1 MSQDN
6 DYQDG
11 GPLHVGDSCEMEDC
25 NYIYDDWEE
34 LFMHGY
40 QHFGVE
46 GLEDFAR
53 RHMSHIRKPFDMT
66 QYDLKVQKQGC
77 PDCIKYPCRSF
88 NFPLQPNTKISE
100 DMIEAYLL
108 RILNTLGTSF
118 KARVGVSRILMSR
131 VPTPK
136 PHLKFYRCEHDNF
149 SEQEMEGV
157 IKKIR
162 TDKSNISET
171 GLSGLHP
178 YLIDSWGACQQAAPH
193 IVNDI
198 EEHMLNDRPDSEY
211 MVVAATNIRVYCFLV
226 DLPVGRT
233 PCASI
238 YKRPYIEDVG
248 PEADDNLCLFRCII
262 KKHRPHE
269 NEEDRELR
277 VNLMWR
283 IFRAS
288 HFSEVKSDSII
299 KDHRQVIVENDLDYI
314 LNDIVDYN
322 DLLNQQ
328 LPADNQWATANIQEA
343 IHDMRGVMLEEL
355 NKIEKL
361 FDLHID
367 VFGLRDVTS
376 KDKIMQKTCATVVR
390 LSDRPS
396 DRSVDLLLEI
406 NEQGGH
412 YYLVTDTNK
421 LLNKLVCEHCFSIQ
435 KNVTQYKNHVAKCGR
450 TRHVYPGGFH
460 KQPLGI
466 REKLESVG
474 ITLPE
479 DISYYN
485 KFIVYDFE
493 SLFKQIN
500 KESAKTQY
508 VNQHIPVSYALCD
521 DAGNTKSQVSD
532 DPKEL
537 INHFLQDLL
546 ELRKNIVLE
555 LTEEFSEVFD
565 ELNVIMKEAKLT
577 LEDLEGEHD
586 PCAAINKE
594 KHPVDYRLAQL
605 QKTWA
610 KQWLQRLNQIKND
623 LVNYIK
629 MVPVLGYNS
638 AHYDI
643 NLIKQKLITALME
656 DKKNQPP
663 PYLTDDNEVEDHFP
677 PEFKPH
683 PGLGYPEYE
692 AEGRDY
698 SELSVIKQGGSYTK
712 LAVGHK
718 LLFLDIYKYQSPNT
732 SLDDFMHTYKAPV
745 SKGVFPYEYLTP
757 DTLYSTRIP
766 KIKDFYSSLKG
777 KNLLGDT
784 PEEQRVNYHDK
795 VVKVWYGQNI
805 QNLSEY
811 LLYYNRLDVEP
822 FAHSIREWLK
832 NFHLYHPDGSV
843 NTKEGVDVLKTTIGI
858 PGVARQLMY
867 NSAAAHPGFKGFTLF
882 NEQNHDWDDRFRD
895 NIVGGPSVIYSF
907 HQKAGET
914 RLRDPVKGKLCQSVL
929 GLDATALYASRIRKP
944 LPHGPGIRYDPCDPP
959 EGSEEPG
966 PWFKRQMAC
975 HMDSRVSM
983 NFLVDQGDPD
993 GPYPD
998 LKHLYNQGRE
1008 TRCGPFL
1015 VDGVSYDQQCILE
1028 YNGCWY
1034 HGCPDCWANK
1044 PNTTPEQDREQ
1055 QFRYRRTQARAKWIE
1070 EHTGFRVKQVWG
1082 CDPAAKRYVWGA
1094 HKLGS
1099 PFTSEGRKLNE
1110 KVDQTK
1116 LLNGVAQGKFTGAL
1130 EVDIEVP
1137 DTHYNY
1143 FEEFSPLFVTSEIKV
1158 EDLSPE
1164 QRESLPEKLK
1174 SKVQLVP
1181 GMKAEKVLIDSSLL
1195 KWYMEHGL
1203 QVTKV
1208 HCAIE
1213 FQYAPIFNEFIDT
1226 RTEKR
1231 REATLAGN
1239 VSEAALHKLIANSA
1253 YGCTLL
1259 NKEKYVRIAYADV
1272 NNLVAHHHRKGTFL
1286 RSRMLTPRLAEV
1298 EHEHNKVQ
1306 HDIPTQLGYTIL
1318 QGGKLRMLQFYFDCL
1333 DYFLDRSDFQLVEV
1347 DTDSQYLALSAPI
1360 DKERMDNDLCY
1371 HPLMS
1376 MVKPEVMDEFKTM
1389 LYGHCHDDWE
1399 PNENIHF
1406 FPRQCCESHNKLDQ
1420 KRPGLFKT
1428 EVWGT
1433 EITCACSKT
1442 YSVITCDPDPTH
1454 PSGFKEKISSKGIQ
1468 GRALNTVLKEANK
1481 SFGDLILQAQQGEPT
1496 QVTNMGFRTL
1506 DKEGIRTYRQKKN
1519 AINTRYMKRRKFG
1532 NNTKPIMS
1540 TLTPF
1545 RSVCKKRRVQEKPQ
1559 ITSVKRRR
1567 LYIADSQVSSAQTN
1581 DQEPED
1587 EVRRELGLDTNNLI
1601 EGRDGEDGEILEL
1614 DDGYRY

>member
-1 MSQDN
+1 MSQS
-6 DYQDG
+6 DG
-11 GPLHVGDSCEMEDC
+11 GPLQIGDRCDISGCDYVYEDE
-25 NYIYDDWEE
+25 EE
-34 LFMHGY
+34 LYFHGY
-40 QHFGVE
+40 DHYGIK
-46 GLEDFAR
+46 GLYEFAKA
-53 RHMSHIRKPFDMT
+53 HKAHIMKPYDMT
-66 QYDLKVQKQGC
+66 AYEIRGC
-77 PDCIKYPCRSF
+77 PCRSF
-88 NFPLQPNTKISE
+88 NFALAPNSKITE
-100 DMIEAYLL
+100 EILEGYLL
-108 RILNTLGTSF
+108 RIMNTLGTSF

-131 VPTPK
+131 VPTPT
-136 PHLKFYRCEHDNF
+136 PEFKFYRCEHDNF
-149 SEQEMEGV
+149 SEQEVEGV

-162 TDKSNISET
+162 SDKTNVTES
-171 GLSGLHP
+171 GLTGLHP
-178 YLIDSWGACQQAAPH
+178 YMVDSWGACQESATK
-193 IVNDI
+193 IVDDI
-198 EEHMLNDRPDSEY
+198 DNSMLDDRPDSQY
-211 MVVAATNIRVYCFLV
+211 MVVAATNIRIYCFFI
-226 DLPVGRT
+226 DIPIGRRY
-233 PCASI
+233 SVN
-238 YKRPYIEDVG
+238 YKRPYIEDVS
-248 PEADDNLCLFRCII
+248 PNSDDNMCLFHCIL
-262 KKHRPHE
+262 KKLRPMD
-269 NEEDRELR
+269 NEEDMELR
-277 VNLMWR
+277 VQLMWR
-283 IFRAS
+283 IFTAS
-288 HFSEVKSDSII
+288 KFQEVKSDSVIQ
-299 KDHRQVIVENDLDYI
+299 DHRQVIIEDDLDYI
-314 LNDIVDYN
+314 LTEIVDYN

-328 LPADNQWATANIQEA
+328 LPPTNQWATPEIQNA
-343 IHDMRGVMLEEL
+343 INDMRGVTMDELPKVEE
-355 NKIEKL
+355 L

-367 VFGLRDVTS
+367 IFGIRDGTPN
-376 KDKIMQKTCATVVR
+376 DKMKGNQKTVATVIR
-390 LSDRPS
+390 LSDRRT
-396 DRSVDLLLEI
+396 DRSVELLLET
-406 NEQGGH
+406 NENGAGH
-412 YYLVTDTNK
+412 YYLVTDTKQLLHK
-421 LLNKLVCEHCFSIQ
+421 LICEHCGSIQ
-435 KNVTQYKNHVAKCGR
+435 KNITQYKTHVAKCKEGR
-450 TRHVYPGGFH
+450 ARHVYPGGFH

-466 REKLESVG
+466 KEKLETIGV
-474 ITLPE
+474 TLPE
-479 DISYYN
+479 QLCYYS

-493 SLFKQIN
+493 SLFRQIN

-521 DAGNTKSQVSD
+521 DTGNTKSQVSD

-663 PYLTDDNEVEDHFP
+663 PYLTDDNQVEDHFP
-677 PEFKPH
+677 PEFKPQ
-683 PGLGYPEYE
+683 PGLRYPEYE

-811 LLYYNRLDVEP
+811 LLHYNRLDVEP

-867 NSAAAHPGFKGFTLF
+867 NSAAAHPGFKGFMLF
-882 NEQNHDWDDRFRD
+882 NESNRDWEDRFHN

-907 HQKAGET
+907 HHKAGET
-914 RLRDPVKGKLCQSVL
+914 RLRDPVNGKLCRSVL

-944 LPHGPGIRYDPCDPP
+944 LPAGPAIRYDPCDPP
-959 EGSEEPG
+959 EGSDDPG

-1015 VDGVSYDQQCILE
+1015 VDGVSYDQRTILE

-1082 CDPAAKRYVWGA
+1082 CDPEAMRYVWGA

-1110 KVDQTK
+1110 KIDKTR
-1116 LLNGVAQGKFTGAL
+1116 LLNGVARGKFTGAL

-1137 DTHYNY
+1137 ESHYSY
-1143 FEEFSPLFVTSEIKV
+1143 FEEFSPLFVTAEIKV
-1158 EDLSPE
+1158 EDLSNE

-1181 GMKAEKVLIDSSLL
+1181 GMKAEKVLIDASLL

-1203 QVTKV
+1203 VVNKV

-1213 FQYAPIFNEFIDT
+1213 FEYSPIFRDFIDT
-1226 RTEKR
+1226 RTQKR

-1239 VSEAALHKLIANSA
+1239 VSEAALHKLIGNSA

-1272 NNLVAHHHRKGTFL
+1272 KNLVAHHHRKGTFL

-1298 EHEHNKVQ
+1298 DHEHNKVQ

-1318 QGGKLRMLQFYFDCL
+1318 QGGKQRMLEFYYDCL
-1333 DYFLDRSDFQLVEV
+1333 DYFLDREDFQLVEI
-1347 DTDSQYLALSAPI
+1347 DTDSQYLALSQPI
-1360 DKERMDNDLCY
+1360 DKERMDNDLSY

-1399 PNENIHF
+1399 PNDRVHF

-1442 YSVITCDPDPTH
+1442 YSVITADPDPTH

-1481 SFGDLILQAQQGEPT
+1481 SFGELILQAQQGEPT
-1496 QVTNMGFRTL
+1496 QVTNMGFRTS

-1519 AINTRYMKRRKFG
+1519 AINSRYMKRRKFG

-1545 RSVCKKRRVQEKPQ
+1545 RSVCKKRCVQEKPQ
-1559 ITSVKRRR
+1559 ITSAKRRR
-1567 LYIADSQVSSAQTN
+1567 YIADSQASSAQTN

-1587 EVRRELGLDTNNLI
+1587 EVRRELGLDTNNLL
-1601 EGRDGEDGEILEL
+1601 EGSDGEDGEILEL